1 MVELDGTLQT
11 IESENGWV
19 GWDLMD
25 HRATEWLGWKGPYGY
40 KAIESQYGWVG
51 RDLMDRRAIESLG

>member
-1 MVELDGTLQT
+1 MVGLEGILQ
-11 IESENGWV
+11 II
-19 GWDLMD
+19 
-25 HRATEWLGWKGPYGY
+25 EWLGWKGPYGY

>member
-19 GWDLMD
+19 GWDLID
-25 HRATEWLGWKGPYGY
+25 DRATEWLGQNRP
-40 KAIESQYGWVG
+40 
-51 RDLMDRRAIESLG
+51 